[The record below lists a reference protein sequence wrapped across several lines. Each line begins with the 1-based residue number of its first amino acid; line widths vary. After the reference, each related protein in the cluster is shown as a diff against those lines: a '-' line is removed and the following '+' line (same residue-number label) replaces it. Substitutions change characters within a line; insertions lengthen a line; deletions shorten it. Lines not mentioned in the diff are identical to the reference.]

1 MRAVVGRVSSPR
13 FVGREE
19 ELSVLARAVA
29 GASAGVGAVVLVGG
43 EAGVGKSRLI
53 SEIVHDAA
61 GQGMAALVGECLTLG
76 DVELPFAPLLAAI
89 RTLDDA
95 HGLAA
100 YAPPASEQVGSVAEE
115 LSLDRDGRPGPISVD
130 ASQRAVFDRLLAPL
144 QSVARTR
151 TLLLVIEDFQWADRS
166 TRDFVPFLVR
176 AARRERIALVIS
188 YRSDAVDRRH
198 PLGSFVLEL
207 ERSGRATRIE
217 LGRFSRAELR
227 EQVAAILDAP
237 PSTALVDRLLE
248 RSEGNPFFTEELLA
262 WSQNATAP
270 LPESFREMLLGRV
283 NEYPPEVR
291 EVLQIAAS
299 AGRTVDHAVLA
310 AVSDLSDD
318 SDSLERA
325 LRQAVEGHL
334 LMHDSSAD
342 EYSFR
347 HALVREAIYGDLLP
361 GERRKRH
368 LAIARA
374 LTSEGVSP
382 RRIEPAELAHH
393 WLAAGELP
401 AALDASLAAAA
412 AAEQLYAMG
421 EAWLHYERALKIWDR
436 AAGRL
441 DRLRLT
447 RVEITRRAGE
457 AALRIGETERAVE
470 LAHEVIA
477 QIDEREDPVA
487 AALAHE
493 RLGRYLWTAG
503 VDSAALPAY
512 RRAVELMPQDPPTQE
527 RALVLAADGQALMLV
542 DRIAES
548 NARCEEA
555 LAIARSVGAE
565 AVEAHV
571 LNTLTANLSI
581 SGDADAALAAVD
593 RARQIARRLGLV
605 EQLLRSYVNA
615 GDVLE
620 RAGRSTDAI
629 ALAREGLEVAR
640 GFGTDANSGLLLRA
654 EMGGRL
660 LQIGEW
666 DAAEQ
671 LLGEVIDGC
680 PTGTTAADALM
691 HLGRLLALRGEFEQ
705 AQRATDEA
713 EEHIPNSSASQWLAP
728 LTVGRAEC
736 QLWAGRP
743 EVAAGLVAD
752 ALARFGAGEL
762 VVFTAD
768 LYALGARACAD
779 IAAAALRD
787 PGTAAEQGAVARQLL
802 HRLERLTAELTGPPP
817 PGVAAN
823 RATVEAE
830 ISRIADPGDEGLW
843 AAAQAAWDAIGNT
856 PRAAYARWRRADAV
870 LIAGGDRQEPT
881 LLVREAYAVAAE
893 LRARPLIEALQRLA
907 LRARIDLD
915 DGARPARPLNPL
927 ISQFELTP
935 RELEVLALLADGMTN
950 REIATELFIS
960 DKTASVHV
968 SRILGK
974 LAVANR
980 TAAAAL
986 AHQLG
991 IGHRELHAE
1000 R

>member
-19 ELSVLARAVA
+19 ELSVLTGAVARAAA
-29 GASAGVGAVVLVGG
+29 GAGSVVLVGG

-53 SEIVHDAA
+53 SELIRHAV
-61 GQGMAALVGECLTLG
+61 GQEMAILIGECLPLG
-76 DVELPFAPLLAAI
+76 ERELPFAPLLAAI
-89 RTLDDA
+89 RTLDDE
-95 HGLAA
+95 HGFVAVE
-100 YAPPASEQVGSVAEE
+100 PPASEQIGSVTDE
-115 LSLDRDGRPGPISVD
+115 LSLDRDNRPGPIPVE

-166 TRDFVPFLVR
+166 TRDFVSFLVR
-176 AARRERIALVIS
+176 AARQERIALVIT
-188 YRSDAVDRRH
+188 YRSDALDRRH
-198 PLGSFVLEL
+198 PLGSFMLEL
-207 ERSGRATRIE
+207 ERTGRATRIE
-217 LGRFSRAELR
+217 LERFTRAELR

-237 PSTALVDRLLE
+237 PPAALVDRLLE

-262 WSQNATAP
+262 WSQTAAAP

-283 NEYPPEVR
+283 DEYPPEVR
-291 EVLQIAAS
+291 EVLQIAAV
-299 AGRTVDHAVLA
+299 AGPTVDHAVLA

-318 SDSLERA
+318 RLELA

-334 LMHDSSAD
+334 LMHDPSAD

-368 LAIARA
+368 LALARA
-374 LTSEGVSP
+374 LTSKSIRA

-401 AALDASLAAAA
+401 AALDASLEAAA

-421 EAWLHYERALKIWDR
+421 EAWLHYERALEIWDR
-436 AAGRL
+436 AASRL
-441 DRLRLT
+441 ERLRLT
-447 RVEITRRAGE
+447 RLQVTRRAGE
-457 AALRIGETERAVE
+457 AALRIGETERAVD

-477 QIDEREDPVA
+477 QIDEREDPVS

-503 VDSAALPAY
+503 VDHAAVPEY
-512 RRAVELMPQDPPTQE
+512 HRAVELMPQDPPTEE
-527 RALVLAADGQALMLV
+527 RALVLAAEGQALMLV
-542 DRIAES
+542 DRIADS
-548 NARCEEA
+548 NARCREA
-555 LAIARSVGAE
+555 LEIARSVGAE

-571 LNTLTANLSI
+571 LITLSTNLGT
-581 SGDADAALAAVD
+581 SGDADGAVVMIEK
-593 RARQIARRLGLV
+593 AREIARRLGLV
-605 EQLLRSYVNA
+605 EQLLRSYINA
-615 GDVLE
+615 GDMLE
-620 RAGRSTDAI
+620 RAGRIADALE
-629 ALAREGLEVAR
+629 LAREGLEVAR
-640 GFGTDANSGLLLRA
+640 EFGTDANSGHLLRA

-671 LLGEVIDGC
+671 LLGEVVDSG

-691 HLGRLLALRGEFEQ
+691 HLGHLLAMRGEFEQ
-705 AQRATDEA
+705 AQQATDEA
-713 EEHIPNSSASQWLAP
+713 EQHLPNSSASQWLGP
-728 LTVGRAEC
+728 LTVARAEC
-736 QLWAGRP
+736 QLWAGHP
-743 EVAAGLVAD
+743 EIAAGLIAD
-752 ALARFGAGEL
+752 SLARFGAREL

-768 LYALGARACAD
+768 LYALATRACAD

-787 PGTAAEQGAVARQLL
+787 PGTVTQQGTVARELL
-802 HRLERLTAELTGPPP
+802 QRLERLTAELTGPPP
-817 PGVAAN
+817 PGVAASH
-823 RATVEAE
+823 ATAQAE
-830 ISRIADPGDEGLW
+830 SSRIADAGDEGLW
-843 AAAQAAWDAIGNT
+843 AEAQAAWDAIGNT
-856 PRAAYARWRRADAV
+856 PRAAYARWRRADAA
-870 LIAGGDRQEPT
+870 LTAGNDRREPS
-881 LLVREAYAVAAE
+881 LLVREAYAVAAQ
-893 LRARPLIEALQRLA
+893 LRARPLTEALRQLA

-915 DGARPARPLNPL
+915 NGERPTRPSNPL
-927 ISQFELTP
+927 INRFELTP

-974 LAVANR
+974 LAVTNR

-991 IGHRELHAE
+991 ISHRESRAE
-1000 R
+1000 TS